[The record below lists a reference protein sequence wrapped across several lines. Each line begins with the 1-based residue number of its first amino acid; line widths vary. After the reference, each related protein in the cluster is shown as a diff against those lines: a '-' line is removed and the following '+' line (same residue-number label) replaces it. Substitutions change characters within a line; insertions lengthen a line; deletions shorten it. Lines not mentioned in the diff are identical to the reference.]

1 MYKVASPPL
10 NKKTNQAFVEENQ
23 VRKREREERRKGM
36 EGEGKGKARQEG
48 KREVKEKR
56 IGREE

>member
-1 MYKVASPPL
+1 MPPPL